1 MAKWR
6 HFIYRKRYG
15 YLRYL
20 LLFCALCPG
29 FDTFIHCSCAT
40 EAVLLTVLLGAEG
53 WLAAARAPEITTATR
68 TVYGSVPW
76 VLAVFLFMLIWI
88 QARLVITLPALY
100 LAPTVCAV
108 SWVWAPR
115 ARLECRRFTAV
126 RHRCEFFLRRCL
138 LCQAWERLR
147 RRV

>member
-68 TVYGSVPW
+68 TVYGSVP
-76 VLAVFLFMLIWI
+76 
-88 QARLVITLPALY
+88 
-100 LAPTVCAV
+100 
-108 SWVWAPR
+108 
-115 ARLECRRFTAV
+115 
-126 RHRCEFFLRRCL
+126 
-138 LCQAWERLR
+138 
-147 RRV
+147 